1 MSRAHT
7 FSKRKI
13 ILSVFCC
20 LWLAVFGL
28 VFAGCNESSTTNS
41 TWLSGTDAPTNEL
54 GTNGDMYIDTD
65 DNILYQK
72 LGGIWTVVVNNFGG
86 GASGDSAN
94 KWMTGTSAPHQN
106 LGIDGDMY
114 LDTVSST
121 LYQKISGAWTI
132 VMENFGKGES
142 APAKQWIVGT
152 ETPSTTIGND
162 GDMYID
168 TDDYILYQKLNG
180 EWAIVMEDF
189 GKGESSPANKWMTG
203 TATPTD
209 DMGIDG
215 DMYLDTD
222 DYILYQKT
230 AGAWVVAMEDFGKGE
245 SAPASEWLVGTET
258 PDASVGKDGD
268 MYIDTDDY
276 ILYQKENGIWNTLIT
291 DFGKGFDES
300 ELQTKLDE
308 LEQKINSGKIDIDR
322 LSSYQNEVIYDKT
335 NLITADFS
343 WLDNSYVG
351 YTTGKISS
359 NNSIYIA
366 TETYVPVEEG
376 KNYVLFMNQQAVSIT
391 HYAFYNEGF
400 GYISGSNG
408 ARTMVLAPEDAAYI
422 RFTVQKVGIVVD
434 FDTFI
439 SSELEFYNQNST
451 AYSAPQS
458 IAVIQGINAND
469 TLIDNSISVEKCEF
483 FDKYDSPNLIQ
494 PGKVFDGC
502 YMGTTSTIVA
512 ENSVY
517 TVMTEIP
524 VVEGQILNVWQGSF
538 SKVSMRFVTQF
549 DENFRLIS
557 LTATDNENANITDFT
572 VPLGTKYVAIT
583 IYSSAWNGTEKIQVQ
598 CSIDGLYLGKYYE
611 PGVPIYKLN
620 GNYYDMVAEQAPLHV
635 YLPDEI
641 CVAEGRTIEL
651 YNSQIC
657 LEYED
662 YNFQWLASGF
672 GRPYERKFSITG
684 TENLTG
690 QTKTLTLNLFDD
702 NLNIKYTA
710 SCTVR
715 FVSKVI
721 DTEQLIIPIG
731 DSLTNN
737 KAWLTKVNEYSD
749 GKIKF
754 RGTQGTMDKTD
765 STTMSHEGR
774 SGATTGWYN
783 LGTSKYTFNPTNTT
797 LEVKED
803 TDGTQYTENPF
814 WNPTTDAFDFD
825 YYCNKKAEGGAGYF
839 QDENAQEISITPT
852 GVQIYLGTNG
862 ISLDSTSSVNNIK
875 TLIDNIRKSSKG
887 ATIPIYVVN
896 TLFRPNQIF
905 ATNSDGY
912 ATNDSGE
919 FSFRANMKV
928 MNLEIGLYE
937 ALQDYDNVFFVP
949 VAATHDSEYNYPYE
963 EVPVNPHSE
972 ETFKQY
978 TDCVHPTTAGYYQ
991 MADIM
996 FSTIAA
1002 HYKD

>member
-1 MSRAHT
+1 MKKLKSFFTKNVMLTVFSAVLLAT
-7 FSKRKI
+7 FGIFLVGCGEKGEDGSKWI
-13 ILSVFCC
+13 
-20 LWLAVFGL
+20 
-28 VFAGCNESSTTNS
+28 T
-41 TWLSGTDAPTNEL
+41 GTDMPTTEV
-54 GTNGDMYIDTD
+54 G
-65 DNILYQK
+65 
-72 LGGIWTVVVNNFGG
+72 VN
-86 GASGDSAN
+86 
-94 KWMTGTSAPHQN
+94 
-106 LGIDGDMY
+106 GDMY
-114 LDTVSST
+114 LDTDDYV
-121 LYQKISGAWTI
+121 LYQKANNQWQV
-132 VMENFGKGES
+132 VMNNFGKGEVVEGNKWFTGTNT
-142 APAKQWIVGT
+142 PAVELGA
-152 ETPSTTIGND
+152 N

-168 TDDYILYQKLNG
+168 TDDYILYQKTDG
-180 EWAIVMEDF
+180 QWIVAISDF
-189 GKGESSPANKWMTG
+189 GKGEEAEATKWITGTLSPA
-203 TATPTD
+203 TD
-209 DMGIDG
+209 LGSDG

-222 DYILYQKT
+222 DYILYQKENGVWKT
-230 AGAWVVAMEDFGKGE
+230 VIEDFGKGE
-245 SAPASEWLVGTET
+245 IGANGQ
-258 PDASVGKDGD
+258 DGKDGAKWLTGED
-268 MYIDTDDY
+268 APTEDLGVNGDLYIDTKNY
-276 ILYQKENGIWNTLIT
+276 VLYQKSDNIWSILIV
-291 DFGKGFDES
+291 DFGKGFDDTAFQNKIS
-300 ELQTKLDE
+300 ELE
-308 LEQKINSGKIDIDR
+308 EKINSGKIDVER

-335 NLITADFS
+335 NLISEEFT
-343 WLDNSYVG
+343 WEDNSYINYRNGVLLSPNEI
-351 YTTGKISS
+351 YISS
-359 NNSIYIA
+359 GTYI
-366 TETYVPVEEG
+366 PVEPE
-376 KNYVLFMNQQAVSIT
+376 KNYVFFCNKTVIYFY
-391 HYAFYNEGF
+391 HYAFYDEGF
-400 GYISGSNG
+400 GYISGSNEM
-408 ARTMVLAPEDAAYI
+408 TNILKTPENAAYV
-422 RFTVQKVGIVVD
+422 RFSIHKTGSKVTFEEFIV
-434 FDTFI
+434 
-439 SSELEFYNQNST
+439 SELEFYNQNST
-451 AYSAPQS
+451 IYSVPQQ

-469 TLIDNSISVEKCEF
+469 TLIDGSISVEKCEF
-483 FDKYDSPNLIQ
+483 FDKYSSPNLIQ
-494 PGKVFDGC
+494 PGKVYDG
-502 YMGTTSTIVA
+502 YIMGTTSPNLATNA
-512 ENSVY
+512 TY

-549 DENFRLIS
+549 DENFNLIS
-557 LTATDNENANITDFT
+557 RPATNNENVNITDFT
-572 VPLGTKYVAIT
+572 VPIGTKYVAIT
-583 IYSSAWNGTEKIQVQ
+583 IYSSAWNGTEKVQVQ

-641 CVAEGRTIEL
+641 CVAEGMTIEL

-684 TENLTG
+684 TKNLTG
-690 QTKTLTLNLFDD
+690 QTKVLTLNLFDD

-710 SCTVR
+710 SCTVK
-715 FVSKVI
+715 FVSNVI

-737 KAWLTKVNEYSD
+737 KAWLTKVNEYSN

-765 STTMSHEGR
+765 TKTMSHEGR

-783 LGTSKYTFNPTNTT
+783 SGTSKYDFNPTNST

-803 TDGTQYTENPF
+803 ENGQYTENPF

-825 YYCNKKAEGGAGYF
+825 YYCNSKQDGGAGYF
-839 QDENAQEISITPT
+839 QDENAQEISINPT

-905 ATNSDGY
+905 STNNDGY
-912 ATNDSGE
+912 TTNDSGE
-919 FSFRANMKV
+919 FGFRANMKV
-928 MNLEIGLYE
+928 MNLEIGLYQ
-937 ALQDYDNVFFVP
+937 ALNDYKNVFFVP

-963 EVPVNPHSE
+963 EVSVNPHSTE
-972 ETFKQY
+972 KFKQY

-1002 HYKD
+1002 HYKDNI